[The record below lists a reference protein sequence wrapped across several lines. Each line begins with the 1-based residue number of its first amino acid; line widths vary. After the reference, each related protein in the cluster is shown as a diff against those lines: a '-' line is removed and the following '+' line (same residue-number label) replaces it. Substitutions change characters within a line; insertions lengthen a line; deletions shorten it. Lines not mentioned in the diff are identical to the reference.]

1 MSGLI
6 PISQTQ
12 IVLKNFSPDEVAAIE
27 AGKGIK
33 IKDYNRTDLLHRS
46 ANIVAQACVL
56 RGQSPKSQDD
66 QNIITNELC
75 NELQASFSTF
85 TVEEIFE
92 ATRAWAVGKLSLNLT
107 EDEKKREGVHVSV
120 HNLCKAI
127 WHWRDLVKRQ
137 AIEKLQ
143 KEQDAK
149 EKEAT
154 EEEIRIG
161 KELFKEQVLQEF
173 NYWKEHGS
181 IMHSGPASRAWHAF
195 LYLWFKE
202 RGYCLP
208 NDEAMEIKDQADK
221 MIQRD
226 RAVKAEHKR
235 AHLEELE
242 ERRKELARE
251 MALPVLFAKFVK
263 HGIKLEDLW
272 N

>member
-1 MSGLI
+1 MSGII
-6 PISQTQ
+6 PISQSQ

-27 AGKGIK
+27 AANGIK
-33 IKDYNRTDLLHRS
+33 IKGYDLKDLFPRVVIIVQQAVVMRGEKMQADDMGRVAKEFTD
-46 ANIVAQACVL
+46 
-56 RGQSPKSQDD
+56 
-66 QNIITNELC
+66 ELKTT
-75 NELQASFSTF
+75 FSTF
-85 TVEEIFE
+85 TVEEVMQ
-92 ATRAWAVGKLSLNLT
+92 AVRAWCSGKLY
-107 EDEKKREGVHVSV
+107 EEGKHVSV
-120 HNLCKAI
+120 LNLCKCI
-127 WHWRDLVKRQ
+127 WHWRDSVKRE
-137 AIEKLQ
+137 ALDKIR
-143 KEQDAK
+143 KEELK
-149 EKEAT
+149 K
-154 EEEIRIG
+154 EEEKSEEYKQEG
-161 KELFKEQVLQEF
+161 QELFKEQVLQEF
-173 NYWKEHGS
+173 NYWKEHGT
-181 IMHSGPASRAWHAF
+181 IMHSGPSSRAWHAF